1 MKHGYTQNTEDFV
14 LLQLKAFVWS
24 MQTSSRDM
32 VKKFI
37 DPPSVAC
44 LRRKFHGIIGLSFC
58 GIKM

>member
-14 LLQLKAFVWS
+14 LLRLKAFVGS

-32 VKKFI
+32 VKNFI

-44 LRRKFHGIIGLSFC
+44 LRRKVHGI
-58 GIKM
+58 KV